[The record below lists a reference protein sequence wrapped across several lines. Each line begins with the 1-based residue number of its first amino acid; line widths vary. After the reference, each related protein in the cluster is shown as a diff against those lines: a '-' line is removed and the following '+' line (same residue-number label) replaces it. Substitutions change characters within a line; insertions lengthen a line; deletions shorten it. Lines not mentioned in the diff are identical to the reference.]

1 MSKLFATTSAARMA
15 IAVAAIFTSALA
27 VAEPLKVCSDPDN
40 LPFSKS
46 EGASR
51 GLYIELAELVGKQ
64 LGVPVEYNWYL
75 TYNQRRAIRNSMD
88 ACDAYFALPASPDYK
103 ANGMDRTKP
112 FLDVRYAVVS
122 KPGFRMAQMN
132 DLKGRTVGVTFSSP
146 PQIYFSTAEGYS
158 VKAYRNSE
166 QVIAAIQSGEV
177 DVGVL
182 WGPHIGYLNQTE
194 YNNYWQLTPISGT
207 GLGGQVAVAVP
218 KGKDALKLKIEDA
231 LSKLRPEIEQLE
243 KKYGFPTGVPVAL
256 DDHGSWN
263 MISSHVAGGKSVA
276 KATYAARPQV
286 QAVKAQA
293 FASDAADFRAYLRK
307 VNDGGD
313 IDEFRK
319 VFNSRCSHCHSQN
332 GASPQPERDLR
343 RLSSRYGE
351 KWREVAVTTITN
363 GRPEFGMPNWGASLS
378 KQEIDNMVT
387 YLETIQKKPQ

>member
-1 MSKLFATTSAARMA
+1 MSKLFAYTSAARMA

-46 EGASR
+46 EGANR

-112 FLDVRYAVVS
+112 FLDVRYAVVA
-122 KPGFRMAQMN
+122 KPGFRMEQMN

-177 DVGVL
+177 DAGVL

-194 YNNYWQLTPISGT
+194 YNNYW
-207 GLGGQVAVAVP
+207 
-218 KGKDALKLKIEDA
+218 
-231 LSKLRPEIEQLE
+231 
-243 KKYGFPTGVPVAL
+243 
-256 DDHGSWN
+256 
-263 MISSHVAGGKSVA
+263 
-276 KATYAARPQV
+276 
-286 QAVKAQA
+286 
-293 FASDAADFRAYLRK
+293 
-307 VNDGGD
+307 
-313 IDEFRK
+313 
-319 VFNSRCSHCHSQN
+319 
-332 GASPQPERDLR
+332 
-343 RLSSRYGE
+343 
-351 KWREVAVTTITN
+351 
-363 GRPEFGMPNWGASLS
+363 
-378 KQEIDNMVT
+378 
-387 YLETIQKKPQ
+387 

>member
-1 MSKLFATTSAARMA
+1 MSKLFATTSTARMA
-15 IAVAAIFTSALA
+15 IAVAAIFASAMA

-46 EGASR
+46 EGEQR

-75 TYNQRRAIRNSMD
+75 TYNQRRAIRNTMD

-103 ANGMDRTKP
+103 AAGMDRTKP

-122 KPGFRMAQMN
+122 KPDFKMEQMS

-146 PQIYFSTAEGYS
+146 PQIYFSTAEGYT

-177 DVGVL
+177 DAGVL

-194 YNNYWQLTPISGT
+194 YKNYWQLTPISGT

-218 KGKDALKLKIEDA
+218 KGKEALKVRIEEA
-231 LSKLRPEIEQLE
+231 LTKLRPEIDQLQ

-256 DDHGSWN
+256 DANGSWN
-263 MISSHVAGGKSVA
+263 MISRHVAGGRAVSKEN
-276 KATYAARPQV
+276 YAARPQSI
-286 QAVKAQA
+286 KAQA
-293 FASDAADFRAYLRK
+293 FSSDASDFRQYLRK
-307 VNDGGD
+307 VADTGD

-351 KWREVAVTTITN
+351 KWRDVAVTTITN

>member
-1 MSKLFATTSAARMA
+1 MSKLFAYTSAARMA

-122 KPGFRMAQMN
+122 KPGFRMAHMD

-146 PQIYFSTAEGYS
+146 PQIYFSAEGYA
-158 VKAYRNSE
+158 VKAYRDSKD
-166 QVIAAIQSGEV
+166 VIAAIESGEV
-177 DVGVL
+177 DAGVL
-182 WGPHIGYLNQTE
+182 WGPHIGFLNQTE
-194 YNNYWQLTPISGT
+194 YNNYWQLTPIAGT

-218 KGKDALKLKIEDA
+218 KGKEALKAKIDDA
-231 LSKLRPEIEQLE
+231 LSKLRPEIDQLQ

-256 DDHGSWN
+256 DTHGSWSQ
-263 MISSHVAGGKSVA
+263 ISGHVAGGTLVA
-276 KATYAARPQV
+276 DSKLVSQASSASPATPPAKKMSMKQDMNYD
-286 QAVKAQA
+286 
-293 FASDAADFRAYLRK
+293 SADFRRYLRR
-307 VNDGGD
+307 VSDDNLSDY
-313 IDEFRK
+313 RAM
-319 VFNSRCSHCHSQN
+319 FNSRCSHCHSQN
-332 GASPQPERDLR
+332 GASPHYDD
-343 RLSSRYGE
+343 
-351 KWREVAVTTITN
+351 KWKDVARATIHN
-363 GRPEFGMPNWGASLS
+363 GRPDYGMPAWGGSLS
-378 KQEIDNMVT
+378 SGEIDNLIT
-387 YLETIQKKPQ
+387 YLETIQKKR